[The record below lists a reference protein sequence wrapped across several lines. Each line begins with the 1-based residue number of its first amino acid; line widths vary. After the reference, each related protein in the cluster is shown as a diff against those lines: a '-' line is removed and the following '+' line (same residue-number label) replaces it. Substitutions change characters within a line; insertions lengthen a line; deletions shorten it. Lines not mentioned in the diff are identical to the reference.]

1 MATIFTKI
9 INGEIP
15 FENKAVKQQTAFVSD
30 FPYFDTGA
38 TLHYTTNNGDYICLG
53 VVDNSEE
60 LKEYYLKTASE
71 EDIKETVIVTD
82 SIIKVNDSIKIKV
95 EHLDSIKNAKVIEV
109 QTLDNDSTLKLFYK
123 LVSE

>member
-1 MATIFTKI
+1 MINNIKKFFIGVCYVAGCYLILLAVVVIYSYSRKI
-9 INGEIP
+9 INNEDTVK
-15 FENKAVKQQTAFVSD
+15 EN
-30 FPYFDTGA
+30 
-38 TLHYTTNNGDYICLG
+38 
-53 VVDNSEE
+53 
-60 LKEYYLKTASE
+60 
-71 EDIKETVIVTD
+71 VTISD

>member
-1 MATIFTKI
+1 MIDDIKKFFIGLCYIAGCYLVILGLVITYKYNIKI
-9 INGEIP
+9 INNEDTVK
-15 FENKAVKQQTAFVSD
+15 EN
-30 FPYFDTGA
+30 
-38 TLHYTTNNGDYICLG
+38 
-53 VVDNSEE
+53 
-60 LKEYYLKTASE
+60 
-71 EDIKETVIVTD
+71 VILTD

>member
-1 MATIFTKI
+1 MIDDIKKFFIGLCYSAGCYLVVLAVIIIYNYSRKI
-9 INGEIP
+9 INNESDTK
-15 FENKAVKQQTAFVSD
+15 EN
-30 FPYFDTGA
+30 
-38 TLHYTTNNGDYICLG
+38 
-53 VVDNSEE
+53 
-60 LKEYYLKTASE
+60 
-71 EDIKETVIVTD
+71 VTIAD

>member
-1 MATIFTKI
+1 MIDNIKKFFIGLCYVVGCYLVVLAVVIIYNYSKKI
-9 INGEIP
+9 IN
-15 FENKAVKQQTAFVSD
+15 N
-30 FPYFDTGA
+30 
-38 TLHYTTNNGDYICLG
+38 
-53 VVDNSEE
+53 
-60 LKEYYLKTASE
+60 E
-71 EDIKETVIVTD
+71 EDIKENVIVTD

>member
-1 MATIFTKI
+1 MIDNIKKFFIGLCYVVGCYLVILAIVIVYVYGKKI
-9 INGEIP
+9 IN
-15 FENKAVKQQTAFVSD
+15 NK
-30 FPYFDTGA
+30 
-38 TLHYTTNNGDYICLG
+38 
-53 VVDNSEE
+53 
-60 LKEYYLKTASE
+60 
-71 EDIKETVIVTD
+71 EDIKENVTITD

>member
-1 MATIFTKI
+1 MIDNIKKFFIGLCYVVGCYLVLLAVVIIYIYSKKI
-9 INGEIP
+9 IN
-15 FENKAVKQQTAFVSD
+15 N
-30 FPYFDTGA
+30 
-38 TLHYTTNNGDYICLG
+38 
-53 VVDNSEE
+53 
-60 LKEYYLKTASE
+60 E
-71 EDIKETVIVTD
+71 EDIKENVIVTD

>member
-1 MATIFTKI
+1 MIDDIKKFFIGLCYVAGCYLVIFAVVIIYSYSKKI
-9 INGEIP
+9 INNE
-15 FENKAVKQQTAFVSD
+15 
-30 FPYFDTGA
+30 DT
-38 TLHYTTNNGDYICLG
+38 
-53 VVDNSEE
+53 
-60 LKEYYLKTASE
+60 
-71 EDIKETVIVTD
+71 IKENVTITD

>member
-1 MATIFTKI
+1 MIDDIKNFFIGLCYSAGCYLVVLAVFVIYNYSRKI
-9 INGEIP
+9 INNEDTVK
-15 FENKAVKQQTAFVSD
+15 EN
-30 FPYFDTGA
+30 
-38 TLHYTTNNGDYICLG
+38 
-53 VVDNSEE
+53 
-60 LKEYYLKTASE
+60 
-71 EDIKETVIVTD
+71 VTISD